1 MLPVSYDP
9 LFVVASVLVAIMA
22 SFTGLR
28 LASGLGQLEPA
39 RRKPEIAKAAI
50 ALGGGIWS
58 MHFVGMLAVRVPAQ
72 IEYSAL
78 ATLGSVLVAIL
89 ITGIGLIVLHF
100 GDRTPAKIVVAGVLM
115 GFGIVS
121 MHYLG
126 MSAIGGN
133 CIVTYEPA
141 GYFLST
147 LISIG
152 SSICALWLAYQKRT
166 LAQIAIGSIMLGITI
181 SAMHYTAMIYTRFS
195 LAVEVVLIE
204 DPVLST
210 GNLALLVSLSAFI
223 ICGLFLLTAI
233 PVEKNTT
240 AQPASAAAPVP
251 AYANGNGAHFAEAQD
266 VAPQN
271 GVAPAPDGEDA
282 GAEQFQVDPLPRHN
296 RLPYQQNNTTRFI
309 QADSVVAVKADGHY
323 TRIQNKTD
331 EYFCPWPISRV
342 EDHLDAEM
350 FLRTHRSYLV
360 NVEHIAGFSKSGD
373 KAFCVMDADDECR
386 IPVSRSRVPQIKQI
400 LGLD

>member
-9 LFVVASVLVAIMA
+9 LFVAASVLVAIMA

-100 GDRTPAKIVVAGVLM
+100 GDRTPAKIVIAGVLM
-115 GFGIVS
+115 GLGIVS

-141 GYFLST
+141 GYLLST

-233 PVEKNTT
+233 PVEKNAP
-240 AQPASAAAPVP
+240 AQPIAPAAPMP
-251 AYANGNGAHFAEAQD
+251 ALANGNGAYLA
-266 VAPQN
+266 VADEDTLRDSASADPEKN
-271 GVAPAPDGEDA
+271 GADGEHVS
-282 GAEQFQVDPLPRHN
+282 GEPPQRRN

-373 KAFCVMDADDECR
+373 KAFCVMDAEDECR

>member
-1 MLPVSYDP
+1 MHY
-9 LFVVASVLVAIMA
+9 IGMA
-22 SFTGLR
+22 
-28 LASGLGQLEPA
+28 
-39 RRKPEIAKAAI
+39 
-50 ALGGGIWS
+50 
-58 MHFVGMLAVRVPAQ
+58 
-72 IEYSAL
+72 
-78 ATLGSVLVAIL
+78 
-89 ITGIGLIVLHF
+89 
-100 GDRTPAKIVVAGVLM
+100 GDRQQLHRPLYTPLGVVG
-115 GFGIVS
+115 S
-121 MHYLG
+121 
-126 MSAIGGN
+126 
-133 CIVTYEPA
+133 
-141 GYFLST
+141 ST
-147 LISIG
+147 LISRSG
-152 SSICALWLAYQKRT
+152 LCICALLGLPIRRERSNR
-166 LAQIAIGSIMLGITI
+166 SIVHRHASCFGTAV

-233 PVEKNTT
+233 PVERSGAANTPGSMEP
-240 AQPASAAAPVP
+240 QPILANGDGAHLVEPDAVSVQSTAAA
-251 AYANGNGAHFAEAQD
+251 AAQDAEA
-266 VAPQN
+266 
-271 GVAPAPDGEDA
+271 DA
-282 GAEQFQVDPLPRHN
+282 ERATGDQAMRHN

-323 TRIQNKTD
+323 TRIQNKTE

-342 EDHLDAEM
+342 EDHLDADM